1 MILALD
7 FDRTLFDT
15 DSDNAAIALANVS
28 HLIGDPAVNSI
39 VDPAPFLC
47 TDVIPFLESRNQEE
61 VYIVSAVTARFG
73 PRSADYQRDKIEKA
87 GVASRV
93 AEVVLTGDSKVEALR
108 DIAARHSGKRVA
120 FLDDRTDVLIEV
132 HNALPNVVVVH
143 MSRDGAKVM
152 SDAVLPETIP
162 SVHSLAEFERV
173 ISSYAS

>member
-28 HLIGDPAVNSI
+28 HLIGDPAVNSV
-39 VDPAPFLC
+39 VDPSPFLFP
-47 TDVIPFLESRNQEE
+47 DVIPFLELRNQGE

-73 PRSADYQRDKIEKA
+73 PRSRDYQRDKIEKA

-108 DIAARHSGKRVA
+108 EIAARHSGARVA
-120 FLDDRTDVLIEV
+120 LLDDRTDVLIEV
-132 HNALPNVVVVH
+132 QDALPEIVVVH
-143 MSRDGAKVM
+143 MSRNGAKVM
-152 SDAVLPETIP
+152 SDAILPPTIP
-162 SVHSLAEFERV
+162 SVCSLEEFERV
-173 ISSYAS
+173 ISHIKK

>member
-28 HLIGDPAVNSI
+28 HLIGDPQVNTI
-39 VDPAPFLC
+39 VDPSPFLC
-47 TDVIPFLESRNQEE
+47 TDVIPFLELCNQGE
-61 VYIVSAVTARFG
+61 VYIVNAVTARFG
-73 PRSADYQRDKIEKA
+73 PRSRDYQRDKIEKA

-108 DIAARHSGKRVA
+108 EIAQRHAGERVA

-132 HNALPNVVVVH
+132 ARELPTFLVVH

-152 SDAVLPETIP
+152 SDAVLPDTIRT
-162 SVHSLAEFERV
+162 VHSLEEFGRV
-173 ISSYAS
+173 ISE